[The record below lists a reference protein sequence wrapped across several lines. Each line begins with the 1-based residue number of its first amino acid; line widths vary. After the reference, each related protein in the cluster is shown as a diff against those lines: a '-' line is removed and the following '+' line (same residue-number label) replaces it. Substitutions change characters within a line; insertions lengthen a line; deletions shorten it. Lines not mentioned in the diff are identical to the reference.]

1 MYSKRIRSFWPIIIG
16 PTFFYGGYLLGK
28 RREHPL
34 PRVNQRVVL
43 IDWDNCLC
51 DTMPRIIIRM
61 HLVYNELK
69 QRHPDLEID
78 KETLSVPFTGELSQH
93 MLSTF
98 GNAYGL
104 EAKNLYMEYM
114 NHPDIPPKRPF
125 PGAAEFLL
133 TLQEREVPFAIISN
147 GSTSFVQSGIDEFG
161 WQKMLSEVP
170 VITVDDV
177 KKNYKPN
184 PLHFKAALEKLK
196 IKLEDGLE
204 TEIIIVGDGA
214 ESDMLGALKLAE
226 KLKRPNVKISA
237 YWINHGV
244 SLSSQLTAVDNFQ
257 ELQKQ
262 IFPDNA
268 SLVSKFF

>member
-1 MYSKRIRSFWPIIIG
+1 MYSKRIRSFWPIIMG
-16 PTFFYGGYLLGK
+16 PTFFYSGYLLGK
-28 RREHPL
+28 YRENPL
-34 PRVNQRVVL
+34 PSVNQRVVL
-43 IDWDNCLC
+43 IDWDNCLS

-69 QRHPDLEID
+69 QRHPELEID

-93 MLSTF
+93 MHATF

-161 WQKMLSEVP
+161 WKKMLSEVP

-177 KKNYKPN
+177 KKNYKPH
-184 PLHFKAALEKLK
+184 PLHFKAALDKLK

-214 ESDMLGALKLAE
+214 DSDMLGALKLAE

-237 YWINHGV
+237 YWINHGA
-244 SLSSQLTAVDNFQ
+244 SLSSELKSVDNFQ
-257 ELQKQ
+257 ELQKE
-262 IFPDNA
+262 IFPGNS